1 MTKTWKGPQQPAPG
15 FTLMRLGIARREF
28 GANLGQA
35 LRPYGSSP
43 AVPRAPDDWWCT
55 VKDGRPV
62 HSRCETIE
70 HAIRLTWAYTVDHLN
85 DEQRVALYTLLEA
98 RQIEALNAEREEDT
112 NVSTT

>member
-1 MTKTWKGPQQPAPG
+1 MEKTWKGPKQPAPG

-28 GANLGQA
+28 NDPSLGRA

-55 VKDGRPV
+55 IKEGKPV

-70 HAIRLTWAYTVDHLN
+70 HAVRLTWAYTIQHMNEDQLVG
-85 DEQRVALYTLLEA
+85 LYALLES
-98 RQIEALNAEREEDT
+98 REAAAVRAEGE
-112 NVSTT
+112 S